1 MVRPLARFLHVEA
14 ASGILLLAATVVA
27 LLWANS
33 PWSASYADVWSAGV
47 RHAINDGLMALFFFV
62 LGLEIRRELTDGQ
75 LATPR
80 AAAVPALGAL
90 GGMVLPA
97 LIYLAVTWGGPGVDG
112 WGIPTATDVAFS
124 LGVLAL
130 LARRVPPGLK
140 VLLLG
145 LAIVDDIGA
154 IVVIAVF
161 YADHL
166 ALAWLAVAGLGLVL
180 VAAIRRPRLWS
191 LPVYVALGVGV
202 WFATRQSG
210 VHATI
215 AGVALGLL
223 APAGPPG
230 DGEGAAVTAR
240 LEDAVHP
247 WSSYVIVP
255 LFALANAGVRL
266 TGGRLG
272 DAATSRITLGVT
284 AGLVVGKLVGVAGA
298 MLLSTRLGLGE
309 LPPGVGRRHVV
320 GMAGLAG
327 IGFTVS
333 LFITGLAFE
342 TARLADQAKIGVLAA
357 SLIAALVGAAILA
370 SCGGWRWSDRAGPA
384 SRRSPAGSAS

>member
-1 MVRPLARFLHVEA
+1 
-14 ASGILLLAATVVA
+14 
-27 LLWANS
+27 
-33 PWSASYADVWSAGV
+33 VWSPGV
-47 RHAINDGLMALFFFV
+47 RDVINDGLMALFFFV

-75 LATPR
+75 LATAR

-97 LIYLAVTWGGPGVDG
+97 LIYLAVNRGGPGVDG

-161 YADHL
+161 YAHHV
-166 ALAWLAVAGLGLVL
+166 ALGWLAVAGLGLAVVAL
-180 VAAIRRPRLWS
+180 VRRPRLWS
-191 LPVYVALGVGV
+191 LPLYLALGVGV
-202 WFATRQSG
+202 WFATLQSG

-223 APAGPPG
+223 APTTPVA
-230 DGEGAAVTAR
+230 ER
-240 LEDAVHP
+240 LEDALHP
-247 WSSYVIVP
+247 WTSYAIVP
-255 LFALANAGVRL
+255 LFALANAGVRV

-272 DAATSRITLGVT
+272 DALTSRVTLGVA

-298 MLLSTRLGLGE
+298 ITLGTRLGLGE
-309 LPPGVGRRHVV
+309 LPPGVGRGHVV
-320 GMAGLAG
+320 GVAALAG

-333 LFITGLAFE
+333 LFITGLAFD
-342 TARLADQAKIGVLAA
+342 TARLADQAKIGILAA
-357 SLIAALVGAAILA
+357 SVIAALVGAAILA
-370 SCGGWRWSDRAGPA
+370 ACSGWRWSGRAVPA
-384 SRRSPAGSAS
+384 GRRSPAGSES